1 MDASLAHFDAFRRY
15 LDENEIRYREHR
27 DHGILQCGW
36 SLETFTVEVFFDLP
50 EGPGALLI
58 LASLSVLASPQVRD
72 ATIAF
77 LNRISAV
84 SRVVGWTADP
94 DDGEIRAVVRSMV
107 GREPWEPELI
117 GAALGMLLHNVD
129 DVSPHLLRVLAGADP
144 AHEAAAFLKS
154 RQRDDEPDTP

>member
-15 LDENEIRYREHR
+15 LDENEIRYREHE

-58 LASLSVLASPQVRD
+58 LANLSVRASPQVRD

-77 LNRISAV
+77 LNRV
-84 SRVVGWTADP
+84 SFASKVVAWSLDP
-94 DDGEIRAVVRSMV
+94 DDGEIRAIVRSMV
-107 GREPWEPELI
+107 GREPWEQDLI
-117 GAALGMLLHNVD
+117 GATLGMLLHTVD
-129 DVSPHLLRVLAGADP
+129 DVSPHLLRVLAGANP
-144 AHEAAAFLKS
+144 AHEAAAFLQSKK
-154 RQRDDEPDTP
+154 RDDEPDTP